1 MKFYSQKMLVFA
13 SVFFLVNIAIKKLM
27 FQEQTISELILS
39 SLVVTVIVSL
49 FYYFL
54 NRKKTTSKDN

>member
-1 MKFYSQKMLVFA
+1 MKLYSQKMMVFA

-27 FQEQTISELILS
+27 FQEQTSCELIIS

-54 NRKKTTSKDN
+54 NRKKRTSKDN

>member
-1 MKFYSQKMLVFA
+1 MKFYSQKMLVFS

>member
-1 MKFYSQKMLVFA
+1 MKLYSQKMMVFA
-13 SVFFLVNIAIKKLM
+13 SVFFLMNIAIKKLM
-27 FQEQTISELILS
+27 FQEQTRSELIIS

-54 NRKKTTSKDN
+54 NRKKRTSKDN

>member
-27 FQEQTISELILS
+27 FQEQTISELIVS